1 MITAKQYKAKTQVFS
16 NNCILWNSY
25 IHLFT
30 TLRVWLLSASQQP
43 GPMDLPCDARMY
55 TQKGGKNKQRK
66 KCLWCFDSN
75 ASMPVWFQSSGRGY
89 GWWAAASPLGWW
101 TSLIDDTCNNSER
114 GGPQAKCMSG
124 GTHQHLLQSSCWST
138 LSGRQEH
145 QGCQFSLDRQ
155 PTCTTCVQNKIR
167 QTINIMF
174 FMCLFSL
181 NFILNAK

>member
-1 MITAKQYKAKTQVFS
+1 MLMV
-16 NNCILWNSY
+16 
-25 IHLFT
+25 
-30 TLRVWLLSASQQP
+30 
-43 GPMDLPCDARMY
+43 
-55 TQKGGKNKQRK
+55 
-66 KCLWCFDSN
+66 FDSN

-101 TSLIDDTCNNSER
+101 TSLIDDTCNNSEW

-167 QTINIMF
+167 QTINIIF
-174 FMCLFSL
+174 FMCLFLLISDDSKTKWAILYLECKIKCTHIDPHPL
-181 NFILNAK
+181 NMWYFLALFYHYREINSRNVLIIKY